1 MIHKIKQRFLR
12 FLTSIFE
19 GITISTVNSVC
30 WYNFGQEKE
39 PESLKR
45 LKKH

>member
-1 MIHKIKQRFLR
+1 MIYELKQRFLR
-12 FLTSIFE
+12 FLSSFFE
-19 GITISTVNSVC
+19 KLTISTVNSVC